1 MGQDYDND
9 YNTQNTLEAFAKIA
23 ENREDMYVLGETD
36 SEKVWEDDLGH
47 TTKAGAEEEL
57 ASLSSTLENEKLRR
71 FCDMYIVY
79 SWFVYHVE
87 INYCPAYLLQTL
99 ANMTTGVGPLLGRDV
114 AGVYADA
121 KTAFVASSGKLGIG
135 GMTHPH
141 MPPTYYIMTYHNL
154 ESLY

>member
-1 MGQDYDND
+1 MVYEWSG
-9 YNTQNTLEAFAKIA
+9 L
-23 ENREDMYVLGETD
+23 LGTTD

-47 TTKAGAEEEL
+47 TTKAGAEDEL
-57 ASLSSTLENEKLRR
+57 ASLSTALENEKLRK

-79 SWFVYHVE
+79 SWFIYHVE
-87 INYCPAYLLQTL
+87 INYCPAYFLQTL

-121 KTAFVASSGKLGIG
+121 KTAFVASSGKVLIG